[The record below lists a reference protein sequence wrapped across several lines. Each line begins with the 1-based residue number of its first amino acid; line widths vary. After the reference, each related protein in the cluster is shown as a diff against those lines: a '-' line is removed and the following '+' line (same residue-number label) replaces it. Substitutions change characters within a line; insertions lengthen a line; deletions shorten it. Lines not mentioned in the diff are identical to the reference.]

1 MSEKCILIV
10 DDNDDVLLY
19 LNLVINKR
27 KIKTICA
34 SNGKDA
40 LDLFN
45 YNKDHIP
52 LILMDISLPDM
63 YGYEIASE
71 ILKIKNV
78 NIVIQSAYAFG
89 EEREKA
95 LTCGCVDYVTKPF
108 KIEILNKIIDKYFFI

>member
-1 MSEKCILIV
+1 M
-10 DDNDDVLLY
+10 
-19 LNLVINKR
+19 NLVINKR
-27 KIKTICA
+27 KIKTIYA